1 MTSLQSPIQAPSVI
15 LMGATGTGKTT
26 SIATLAAAGI
36 TCHVVITEPTGLES
50 LIDTWIEKKLNPDLL
65 RYTQINPAREDLTG
79 IVDTAKKISIS
90 DAQQLASMKPSA
102 NRKDSQWFKLLQSI
116 QDFKDDR
123 TGKSYGPVQKL
134 GPKDAF
140 IIDSLSGMNIMA
152 MDLVL
157 GDKVTASPGEWGLAM
172 KSIEK
177 LLSFLCSNLKCTFV
191 LTAHLEKETN
201 EVTGGTQI
209 YASTLGK
216 KLAPTLPRF
225 FSEVVM
231 AHREADKFY
240 WSTSNFGVDLKNRA
254 LPIGSKLL
262 PDFSP
267 IVRKYQERQAFLNP
281 KT

>member
-1 MTSLQSPIQAPSVI
+1 
-15 LMGATGTGKTT
+15 
-26 SIATLAAAGI
+26 
-36 TCHVVITEPTGLES
+36 
-50 LIDTWIEKKLNPDLL
+50 
-65 RYTQINPAREDLTG
+65 
-79 IVDTAKKISIS
+79 
-90 DAQQLASMKPSA
+90 
-102 NRKDSQWFKLLQSI
+102 
-116 QDFKDDR
+116 
-123 TGKSYGPVQKL
+123 
-134 GPKDAF
+134 
-140 IIDSLSGMNIMA
+140 MA

-191 LTAHLEKETN
+191 LTAHMEKETN

-240 WSTSNFGVDLKNRA
+240 WSTSSFGVDLKNRA

-267 IVRKYQERQAFLNP
+267 IVGKYAERRAFLGEFSRQSQSKP
-281 KT
+281 